1 VSGSH
6 TERSRKRVIGRI
18 ELADAILE
26 ATGMPSHRTSAN
38 YTGGYR
44 VVEIVFEQI
53 AKSLQERKRVHI
65 RDFGTFYVKDV
76 KAAGAATKEVN
87 PKIKST
93 VETNPRVYF
102 VPCDRMK
109 SDIDNPLLR

>member
-1 VSGSH
+1 MA
-6 TERSRKRVIGRI
+6 RSRKRVIGRI
-18 ELADAILE
+18 ELADAILK
-26 ATGMPSHRTSAN
+26 ATGMPAYRTSKD
-38 YTGGYR
+38 YIGGYK

-53 AKSLQERKRVHI
+53 AKSLQERKRVYI
-65 RDFGTFYVKDV
+65 RNFGAFYVKDV

-102 VPCDRMK
+102 VPCDTMK
-109 SDIDNPLLR
+109 SAIANPLLL